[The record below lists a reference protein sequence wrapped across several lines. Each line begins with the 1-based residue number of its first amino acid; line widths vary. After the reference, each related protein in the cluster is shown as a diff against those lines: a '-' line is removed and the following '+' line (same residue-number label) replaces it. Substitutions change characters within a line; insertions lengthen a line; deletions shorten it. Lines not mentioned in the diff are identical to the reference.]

1 MLKWF
6 ILCVSITIICLILIQ
21 YSVISVFLTR
31 ASREPHGS
39 RADRARAKQL
49 DGQRGRLFG
58 GNATEAPQA
67 AQGMHAILFWG
78 TISAL
83 LGILGQLSGI
93 YKALNVIMR
102 ASEISPSAI
111 AMGFAES
118 LTTTITGLL
127 ILFFS
132 AIAWFALQARYRQV
146 VEG

>member
-1 MLKWF
+1 MPYFMKSGGPFMWLLM
-6 ILCVSITIICLILIQ
+6 ILALVNLFLIVRSAI
-21 YSVISVFLTR
+21 
-31 ASREPHGS
+31 
-39 RADRARAKQL
+39 
-49 DGQRGRLFG
+49 RLFG
-58 GNATEAPQA
+58 GNATEAPKA
-67 AQGMHAILFWG
+67 AQGLHAILFWG

-102 ASEISPSAI
+102 ASEISPNAI